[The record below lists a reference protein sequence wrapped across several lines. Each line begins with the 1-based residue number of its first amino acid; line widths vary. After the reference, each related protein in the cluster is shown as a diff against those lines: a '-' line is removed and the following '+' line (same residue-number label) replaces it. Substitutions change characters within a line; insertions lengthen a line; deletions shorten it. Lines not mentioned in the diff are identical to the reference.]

1 MLTKEYWR
9 SSFSKLKD
17 IRYLTIIGLM
27 IALKF
32 ILDQIRIPVS
42 DNLNIMFTFIPVALE
57 AAIVG
62 PGAAMVSAAIT
73 DTLGTMLSSYGPYFP
88 GYLLN
93 KVLASLICGLF
104 FYRTHITLWKTALS
118 KALINYGVNV
128 LLGSLWS
135 SILYGKAFLVY
146 ASASA
151 VKNTILLP
159 FEVLVLFALLKTL
172 VPVLKRRQLIPPET
186 TI

>member
-32 ILDQIRIPVS
+32 ILDQIRIPVTE
-42 DNLNIMFTFIPVALE
+42 NLNIMFSFVAAAIE
-57 AAIVG
+57 AMIVG

-73 DTLGTMLSSYGPYFP
+73 DTLVTMLSGWGPYFP
-88 GYLLN
+88 GYLLSR
-93 KVLASLICGLF
+93 VLVSLVFGLF
-104 FYRTHITLWKTALS
+104 FYRTRITIWKTALA
-118 KALINYGVNV
+118 KALINYGINV
-128 LLGSLWS
+128 ILGSLWN
-135 SILYGKAFLVY
+135 SILFGKAFIYY
-146 ASASA
+146 AGTSLI
-151 VKNTILLP
+151 KNTILLP
-159 FEVLVLFALLKTL
+159 FEVLILYALMKAL
-172 VPVLKRRQLIPPET
+172 VPILRNRGLITDT